1 MDKLK
6 LLKLL
11 QERMKSETGQA
22 VSGGLNAINS
32 AIPNIQQNEII
43 QGKTGFGNATESVI
57 QAGADAFLP
66 GAGAALGMLS
76 KVGSAVEGDGT
87 STGKN
92 IVGELINPLSNINDL
107 VEGRAKYAI
116 PIVGSFLK
124 ARDSKNNLAFTADKQ
139 LGESINESKN
149 LNAAYP
155 TFGVNNVQRFELGG
169 SIPLSKDTSLLQG
182 ATHQQGGI
190 PLMKEG
196 QQIGEAENNELLINT
211 GDNAHI
217 ATDKLINPKTNN
229 SFAVDIAKI
238 KQEQGKY
245 EKLQEKRPA
254 DGTLKNVIDKSKA
267 ETEVLIEEQE
277 MTKQKMLQM
286 LKQQMGTPEVMPQQN
301 MPEFELGGKDIDD
314 PRYLALMKEIE
325 ARKNAAVAQTGKKI
339 GEVPNTPFLDNTT
352 EKVSQLSLPET
363 PAYLNPFGN
372 AAINIQHKFAKIQD
386 LPTVQQNIDN
396 TLATNK
402 ANFEAQGNKLIAKQ
416 RDMVFN
422 SLLSQTTDFNIQQLQ
437 PKVQEAFN
445 YKEPNSS
452 LLQEGIGMLKP
463 FADKVNNVPADI
475 LTGLANAFD
484 RRKDKAPQKEGLNY
498 LSPLKVDYGSQKEQA
513 IRSSESTLKA
523 LNNNISDATTGR
535 AASLASLSE
544 RIGSINNINE
554 AETNTNM
561 QLLQDVLGKNS
572 QIQGLNNETKFS
584 NEVLGQQF
592 KDDKRA
598 KNLQLAS
605 RIANESSQRKRDAN
619 ADKLANTQNKIR
631 VLTESDP
638 RVLEDLIKSGTIAE
652 VFPEEEVENF
662 KLLLEKLKKG
672 QTTETTK

>member
-22 VSGGLNAINS
+22 VTGGLDAINS

-43 QGKTGFGNATESVI
+43 QGKTGFGNAAESAI

-76 KVGSAVEGDGT
+76 KVGSAVEGDGA

-124 ARDSKNNLAFTADKQ
+124 ARDSKRNLEFTANKQ
-139 LGESINESKN
+139 LGESLNESKN

-155 TFGVNNVQRFELGG
+155 TFGVNGVQRFPLGG

-190 PLMKEG
+190 PLMKQG
-196 QQIGEAENNELLINT
+196 QQIGEAENDELLINT

-229 SFAVDIAKI
+229 SFAVDIGKI
-238 KQEQGKY
+238 KTEQGKY

-254 DGTLKNVIDKSKA
+254 DGTLKNVIDKNKT
-267 ETEVLIEEQE
+267 ETEVLIQEQE

-286 LKQQMGTPEVMPQQN
+286 LKQQMGGQTAMPQQG
-301 MPEFELGGKDIDD
+301 MPEFKFGGTIYDGGSGMDMETKRQAEEAARLKLLEGFTPSRLGSNVNLDGTTNPQMVNTLNWNPFKDKVTSVQLPVAVETQGKMPDYGTYNFAYPDNIN
-314 PRYLALMKEIE
+314 EVIE
-325 ARKNAAVAQTGKKI
+325 EGRGYSVGSSQEWDKKPNKMVMAKSAANATGTESNSTKQDLTGI
-339 GEVPNTPFLDNTT
+339 GESFAN
-352 EKVSQLSLPET
+352 K
-363 PAYLNPFGN
+363 
-372 AAINIQHKFAKIQD
+372 IN
-386 LPTVQQNIDN
+386 
-396 TLATNK
+396 
-402 ANFEAQGNKLIAKQ
+402 G
-416 RDMVFN
+416 
-422 SLLSQTTDFNIQQLQ
+422 
-437 PKVQEAFN
+437 
-445 YKEPNSS
+445 
-452 LLQEGIGMLKP
+452 
-463 FADKVNNVPADI
+463 VPADI
-475 LTGLANAFD
+475 LMGLANAFD
-484 RRKDKAPQKEGLNY
+484 RRKDKAPQKDGLNY
-498 LSPLKVDYGSQKEQA
+498 FSPLKVDYGSQKEQA
-513 IRSSESTLKA
+513 IRTSESTLKA

-535 AASLASLSE
+535 AASLGSLAE

-652 VFPEEEVENF
+652 LFPPEEVENF